1 MKQLEKRNLKLE
13 NSIDLIEKQFNSIMN
28 SKEYN
33 VTSKFIDVLRRN
45 NGYQEI
51 KLISKILNGKHNL
64 AGQLEYDHSANEIN
78 AFSFAPLTSV
88 DVERSFSIFKALY
101 SSRKHQFTFE
111 NLKMTF
117 LSIVIQIV

>member
-1 MKQLEKRNLKLE
+1 
-13 NSIDLIEKQFNSIMN
+13 MN
-28 SKEYN
+28 SKESN
-33 VTSKFIDVLRRN
+33 ITSKFIDVLRRN

-51 KLISKILNGKHNL
+51 KLISKILNGEHNL
-64 AGQLEYDHSANEIN
+64 AGQLEYDYLPNEIN

-117 LSIVIQIV
+117 FINCNSNSLME